1 MTSDTPAESKTLLTN
16 RNAFGLDSTS
26 VRVDS
31 VVIIYSPDPHSLGKR
46 YTLDKDAL
54 TIGRGRGNDIILD
67 VDSVSR
73 RHARLERR
81 ADRTILVDLGSTNG
95 TFVNDLQVKTHALG
109 RGDQIRIGDTI
120 FKFLSG
126 SDAEAQYHEAI
137 YRMTIVDG
145 LTGAYNMRY
154 FHEQLE
160 SELARAHRYDRPL
173 ALVMIDIDHFKR
185 VNDTYGHQV
194 GDEVLVGL
202 ANVLMRELRGTDEV
216 FRWGGEEFMVLL
228 EETSQKHLSEVA
240 ERLRAAVEAANLLER
255 STVTISI
262 GGTHIGV
269 NEGEDVVYPRADE
282 ALYASKRDGRNR
294 VTISELADKP
304 APLAG

>member
-173 ALVMIDIDHFKR
+173 SLVMIDIDHFKR
-185 VNDTYGHQV
+185 VNDEHGHLV
-194 GDEVLVGL
+194 GDRVLERVAKL
-202 ANVLMRELRGTDEV
+202 VQDRLRPSDV
-216 FRWGGEEFMVLL
+216 FARYGGEEFVILL
-228 EETSQKHLSEVA
+228 PETDLTGAQTFADQIRKKLAQGPLEAGATTVAVTASFGVA
-240 ERLRAAVEAANLLER
+240 EREAGAGATTLLTHADACLYEAKAA
-255 STVTISI
+255 
-262 GGTHIGV
+262 
-269 NEGEDVVYPRADE
+269 
-282 ALYASKRDGRNR
+282 GRNTVR
-294 VTISELADKP
+294 PAADATTMP
-304 APLAG
+304 

>member
-185 VNDTYGHQV
+185 VNDEHGHLV
-194 GDEVLVGL
+194 GDRVLERVAKL
-202 ANVLMRELRGTDEV
+202 VQDRLRPSDV
-216 FRWGGEEFMVLL
+216 FARYGGEEFVILL
-228 EETSQKHLSEVA
+228 PETDLTGAQTFADQIRKKLAQGPLEAGATTVAVTASFGVA
-240 ERLRAAVEAANLLER
+240 EREAGAGATTLLTHADACLYEAKAA
-255 STVTISI
+255 
-262 GGTHIGV
+262 
-269 NEGEDVVYPRADE
+269 
-282 ALYASKRDGRNR
+282 GRNTVR
-294 VTISELADKP
+294 PAADATTMP
-304 APLAG
+304 

>member
-160 SELARAHRYDRPL
+160 SELARAHRYDRPH

-185 VNDTYGHQV
+185 VNDEHGHLV
-194 GDEVLVGL
+194 GDRVLERVAKL
-202 ANVLMRELRGTDEV
+202 VQDRLRPSDV
-216 FRWGGEEFMVLL
+216 FARYGGEEFVILL
-228 EETSQKHLSEVA
+228 PETDLTGAQTFADQIRKKLAQGPLEAGATTVAVTASFGVA
-240 ERLRAAVEAANLLER
+240 EREAGAGATTLLTHADACLYEAKAA
-255 STVTISI
+255 
-262 GGTHIGV
+262 
-269 NEGEDVVYPRADE
+269 
-282 ALYASKRDGRNR
+282 GRNTVR
-294 VTISELADKP
+294 PAADATTMP
-304 APLAG
+304 